1 MEVNA
6 QDMLGLFS
14 VELAVSPILAGFS
27 SALADRDDLVA
38 SFSRPYR
45 PKVSTV
51 GSTIM

>member
-27 SALADRDDLVA
+27 SAPADRDDLVA
-38 SFSRPYR
+38 LFPADIARKFQPSVQR
-45 PKVSTV
+45 
-51 GSTIM
+51 